1 MNKQMQ
7 DWINETMS
15 GLDGAQR
22 ASAPPFLMT
31 RIRAGLA
38 KAPAQSAW
46 ESLYAFVSRP
56 SVALA
61 GILLV
66 VTVNFLIILQKQNR
80 QQQDVVNTQTEQVDV
95 ATQYNLINDIEYL
108 AP

>member
-1 MNKQMQ
+1 MQ

-15 GLDGAQR
+15 SLDGVQR

-56 SVALA
+56 AIAFA
-61 GILLV
+61 GILLIV
-66 VTVNFLIILQKQNR
+66 ALNFLVILQKQKS
-80 QQQDVVNTQTEQVDV
+80 QKQDMVNTTTEQVDV
-95 ATQYNLINDIEYL
+95 ASQYNLINDIEYL

>member
-1 MNKQMQ
+1 MKQHMQ

-15 GLDGAQR
+15 SLDGVQR

-56 SVALA
+56 AVAFA
-61 GILLV
+61 GILLIV
-66 VTVNFLIILQKQNR
+66 ALNFLVILQKQKS
-80 QQQDVVNTQTEQVDV
+80 QKQDMVNTTTEQVDV
-95 ATQYNLINDIEYL
+95 ASQYNLINDIEYL

>member
-1 MNKQMQ
+1 
-7 DWINETMS
+7 
-15 GLDGAQR
+15 
-22 ASAPPFLMT
+22 MT

-38 KAPAQSAW
+38 KAPVKSAW

-56 SVALA
+56 TIALA